1 MLLQQARWSV
11 VEACRALRHERLVV
25 GTAGN
30 VSVRDGDLVAVSPSG
45 VDYDALTP
53 ELVGVHDLAGEPV
66 EAPLAPSSEL
76 PLHLLVYA
84 RTAARVVVHTHAV
97 ASTALSLVADEL
109 PAAHYYVA
117 LFGGPVRV
125 APYAR
130 FGTPELAA
138 HVAAALDGRTAALMA
153 HHGAVVLGGS
163 VGEAL
168 DRARYLEYLCDVQLR
183 ALATGRPV
191 PTLPA
196 AELDA
201 VARALAAYDTGS
213 GAASGPASGGPPGAA
228 RG

>member
-45 VDYDALTP
+45 VGYDTLTP

-66 EAPLAPSSEL
+66 QAPLAPSSEL

-84 RTAARVVVHTHAV
+84 RTAARAVVHTHAV
-97 ASTALSLVADEL
+97 ASTALSVAADEL

-130 FGTPELAA
+130 FGTPELATS
-138 HVAAALDGRTAALMA
+138 VAAALVDRTAALMA
-153 HHGAVVLGGS
+153 NHGAVVLGDS
-163 VGEAL
+163 PDRALDQAL
-168 DRARYLEYLCDVQLR
+168 DRARYLEYLCDVQLK
-183 ALATGRPV
+183 ALATGLPV
-191 PTLPA
+191 RTLSPA
-196 AELDA
+196 D
-201 VARALAAYDTGS
+201 LAA
-213 GAASGPASGGPPGAA
+213 AAAALSTYGGPAPP
-228 RG
+228 RS